1 MKKELLKVVSHT
13 PLNATVY
20 ELVLAGGSDMRAGQ
34 FVEVKAEGFY
44 LRRPISVADCDE
56 GRLVLLVKRV
66 GEGTKKLDGLRAGDE
81 VDVLTCLGN
90 GFDATAQKPLLIG
103 GGIGCAPLYKLA
115 REFAR
120 KGVRPLIA
128 LGFAGAEEIYYENEF
143 KNSAM

>member
-66 GEGTKKLDGLRAGDE
+66 GEGTKKLDGLRAATKSMCSPASGTA
-81 VDVLTCLGN
+81 LT
-90 GFDATAQKPLLIG
+90 QQ
-103 GGIGCAPLYKLA
+103 
-115 REFAR
+115 R
-120 KGVRPLIA
+120 KSLCSSA
-128 LGFAGAEEIYYENEF
+128 AG
-143 KNSAM
+143 